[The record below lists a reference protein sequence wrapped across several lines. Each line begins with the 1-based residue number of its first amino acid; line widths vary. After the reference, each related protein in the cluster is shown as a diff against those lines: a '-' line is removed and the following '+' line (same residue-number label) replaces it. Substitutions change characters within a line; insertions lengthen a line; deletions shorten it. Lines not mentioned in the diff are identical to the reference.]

1 MRVQIQPR
9 FWKMII
15 VASVLVFGAVIAR
28 NLITARQAQ
37 AELVQ
42 ARAQRDELSAT
53 VIALREELDYVQ
65 TDAFVESVARS
76 ELGLI
81 RPGEIR
87 YVSAN

>member
-37 AELVQ
+37 AELAQ
-42 ARAQRDELSAT
+42 AKARRDELSAT
-53 VIALREELDYVQ
+53 VIALREELAYVQ
-65 TDAFVESVARS
+65 TDAFVESAARN